1 MRLTPLDIRKQEF
14 KRAMRGLDAD
24 EVHAFLSTVADEYE
38 SILNDNKALRERLL
52 ELDDKVQE
60 YRNMEKTLRDTLL
73 TAERVTV
80 EAKDNARREADL
92 IIKQAEL
99 EADRG
104 VRNIKDNAMALR
116 QEIQVLKRQ
125 REGYLSRM
133 KMLVETHLNFVENA
147 TSDFEDEEKRLAQEY
162 RDSMGSSA
170 TDRTLWEPDHAA
182 ARASASVRP
191 LTPAPDTTTPAAETA
206 PAPRPDT
213 TPDRGR
219 DTHVSSEALPPTP
232 VTPTPVTPTPV
243 SPPPATDHSST
254 DGDSATD
261 RLNALLDKVMS
272 KSADSDTQGTTHATP
287 QMDVTIDTSPSP
299 VVAMPQP
306 AGARPVDTPLPP
318 GPVTA
323 TEVARPETATE
334 PTPVVP
340 AAPVAQSTTAP
351 AAAPATSVGVE
362 TPTAPATDTD
372 AEDESGQWS
381 LDRLKRDILSRGSN
395 END

>member
-1 MRLTPLDIRKQEF
+1 
-14 KRAMRGLDAD
+14 MRGLDAD

-116 QEIQVLKRQ
+116 QEIQMLKRQ

-191 LTPAPDTTTPAAETA
+191 RTPAPDTTTPAAETA
-206 PAPRPDT
+206 PAEHPDK

-219 DTHVSSEALPPTP
+219 DTQVSSEPLPQTP
-232 VTPTPVTPTPV
+232 VT
-243 SPPPATDHSST
+243 PPPATDHSST

-306 AGARPVDTPLPP
+306 AGTRPVDTPLPP
-318 GPVTA
+318 GPATA

-351 AAAPATSVGVE
+351 ATAPATSVGVE
-362 TPTAPATDTD
+362 TPATETD
-372 AEDESGQWS
+372 AEDESGKWS